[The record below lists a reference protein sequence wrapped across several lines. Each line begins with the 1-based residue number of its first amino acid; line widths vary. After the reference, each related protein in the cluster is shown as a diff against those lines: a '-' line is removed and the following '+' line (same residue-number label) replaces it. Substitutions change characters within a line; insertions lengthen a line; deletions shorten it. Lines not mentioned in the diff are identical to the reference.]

1 MSAQK
6 PPPSYQHKIPLIAIA
21 ASASLLASCSNSSTS
36 SLASKSLDKVTG
48 LWPSRVPVVDVRH
61 KDLKKM
67 ASGKDRA
74 LAWDRS
80 LNQWVYLP
88 VDYKPP
94 TLPDDQAIPIDGG
107 LLPPLHPGQDSSL
120 EGRGQ
125 MPIE

>member
-1 MSAQK
+1 MSAHN
-6 PPPSYQHKIPLIAIA
+6 PTLTHKHAFLPLALLASIP
-21 ASASLLASCSNSSTS
+21 LLASCSNSSS
-36 SLASKSLDKVTG
+36 SNLANKSLDKITG

-94 TLPDDQAIPIDGG
+94 TLPDTQSMPVDGG
-107 LLPPLHPGQDSSL
+107 ILPPLTPGQDTLL
-120 EGRGQ
+120 EGQGA
-125 MPIE
+125 MPGE